1 MKSRK
6 YNILKWLLSLVKR
19 VMPDAANDTS
29 YEDIY
34 TAIANWRDIYTD
46 NPPWLKK
53 CHYKTLNLGAGIA
66 SEFARLMM
74 VEFESEITGSKRAD
88 YINVQYHNL
97 TEMLRTKLES
107 ACAVG
112 GIVFKPYVQNGA
124 IMVDCITQD
133 KFIPISYTSQK
144 ITGAVFVSQ
153 ETRSGKFYTRL
164 EKQIYDSQKRTHT
177 IESHFFASNNR
188 ERLGTEISDDDYGG
202 NIEPY
207 IQFND
212 VDRPLFAFW
221 RVPFANQINPD
232 SPLGVSV
239 FSRAVNLLK
248 EVDLQWDRYLWEY
261 KGGTLAVHASEALLR
276 QRTINAE
283 NGISYNTKEL
293 PESRD
298 RLFQTFSVGDPQDPM
313 YKVFSPTLRD
323 EQYANGIDKI
333 IRKIE
338 FACSLAYGTISDP
351 QNVDKTAE
359 EIRSS
364 KQRSYATVRDMQQSL
379 QTALEDYIY
388 AINEYTTACNLAP
401 AGGCEVQFNWGDGV
415 LEDSDKEQAIRLQEV
430 NGGIIGKVDYLKWRY
445 GVTDEQAQ
453 DMIPQSGVTDFFGGG

>member
-1 MKSRK
+1 MKSSK
-6 YNILKWLLSLVKR
+6 YNILKWLRSLVKR
-19 VMPDAANDTS
+19 IMPNTANDTS
-29 YEDIY
+29 YEDID
-34 TAIANWRDIYTD
+34 TAIANWQDIYAD

-74 VEFESEITGSKRAD
+74 VEFKSEITGSKRAD
-88 YINVQYHNL
+88 YINKQYHNL

-133 KFIPISYTSQK
+133 RFIPVSYTSQG

-153 ETRSGKFYTRL
+153 ETRNGKFYTRL
-164 EKQIYDSQKRTHT
+164 EKQIYDNQKRTHT
-177 IESHFFASNNR
+177 IESHFFVSNNR
-188 ERLGTEISDDDYGG
+188 ERLGTEISDDNYGG

-239 FSRAVNLLK
+239 FSRAVNLLE

-261 KGGTLAVHASEALLR
+261 RGGTLAVHASEALLR
-276 QRTINAE
+276 QRTVTAE
-283 NGISYNTKEL
+283 NGISYNAKEL

-323 EQYANGIDKI
+323 EQYANGVDKI

-364 KQRSYATVRDMQQSL
+364 KQRSYATVCDMQQSL

-388 AINEYTTACNLAP
+388 ALNEYTTACNLAP
-401 AGGCEVQFNWGDGV
+401 IGDYEVQFNWGDGV

-430 NGGIIGKVDYLKWRY
+430 NSGIITKENYLEWRY
-445 GVTDEQAQ
+445 GVTEKQAKE
-453 DMIPQSGVTDFFGGG
+453 MIPKADVTDLFGGR

>member
-6 YNILKWLLSLVKR
+6 YNILIWLRSLVKR
-19 VMPDAANDTS
+19 IMPDTADSTS
-29 YEDIY
+29 YEDID
-34 TAIANWRDIYTD
+34 TAIANWQDIYTD

-53 CHYKTLNLGAGIA
+53 CHYKTLNLSAGIA

-88 YINVQYHNL
+88 YINKQYHNL
-97 TEMLRTKLES
+97 TEILRTKLES

-112 GIVFKPYVQNGA
+112 GIAFKPYVQNGA

-133 KFIPISYTSQK
+133 RFIPVSYTSQGV
-144 ITGAVFVSQ
+144 TGAVFVSQ
-153 ETRSGKFYTRL
+153 EARSGKFYTRL
-164 EKQIYDSQKRTHT
+164 EKQIYDGQKRTHT
-177 IESHFFASNNR
+177 IKSHFFVSNNR
-188 ERLGTEISDDDYGG
+188 ERLGTEISGDDYGG
-202 NIEPY
+202 DIEPY

-221 RVPFANQINPD
+221 RVPFANQISPD

-239 FSRAVNLLK
+239 FSRAVNLLE

-276 QRTINAE
+276 QRTTTAE

-293 PESRD
+293 PESRE
-298 RLFQTFSVGDPQDPM
+298 RLFQTFSAGDPQDPM
-313 YKVFSPTLRD
+313 YKVFSPALRD
-323 EQYANGIDKI
+323 EQYANGVDKI

-364 KQRSYATVRDMQQSL
+364 KQRSYATVCDMQQSL

-388 AINEYTTACNLAP
+388 ALNEYTTACNLAP
-401 AGGCEVQFNWGDGV
+401 VGDYEVQFNWGDGV

-430 NGGIIGKVDYLKWRY
+430 NSGIITKENYLEWRY
-445 GVTDEQAQ
+445 GVTEEQAKE
-453 DMIPQSGVTDFFGGG
+453 MIPKSDITDPFGGR